1 METNG
6 DVTMET
12 NDEQQ
17 VKIELVS
24 HSKTDCWTAD
34 FRNNN
39 HLTIFTLVMSLFALA
54 LILGE

>member
-1 METNG
+1 MVTTEQTNKQ
-6 DVTMET
+6 T
-12 NDEQQ
+12 NKRK
-17 VKIELVS
+17 VKTELVCKS
-24 HSKTDCWTAD
+24 TKDCWTAD